1 MKQSILWVVSFLL
14 IISVGYAE
22 ENTCRVLVVYHSV
35 TGNTQLMAEA
45 VAEGARRV
53 EGVEVK
59 LRTVDEA
66 TTADVLEADA
76 ILVGSPVY
84 NANVV
89 PEVQQ
94 FINNWPFKD
103 TPLKNK
109 LGAAFVTAGGI
120 SAGEEITMLSILH
133 SMLIYEMIVVGGAG
147 WQSAFGASA
156 IVEEKPFDQAGESR
170 PIAEHFLDK
179 GRNLGERVAGLAKKF
194 KTVEASAP

>member
-1 MKQSILWVVSFLL
+1 MVSFLL
-14 IISVGYAE
+14 FLSVGYTE
-22 ENTCRVLVVYHSV
+22 ENKCQLLVVYHSV

-59 LRTVDEA
+59 LRTVAEA

-94 FINNWPFKD
+94 FINNWPFQNA
-103 TPLKNK
+103 PLKNK

-133 SMLIYEMIVVGGAG
+133 SMLIYGMIVVGGAD
-147 WQSAFGASA
+147 WHSAFGASA
-156 IVEEKPFDQAGESR
+156 IVEEKPFDEAGESL
-170 PIAEHFLDK
+170 PITEHFLEK
-179 GRNLGERVAGLAKKF
+179 GRNLGERMAGLAKKF
-194 KTVEASAP
+194 KAAEALAP